1 MRIQIFYKALKNMHN
16 PTQPNLTQLGRFLH
30 MWWVG
35 VSQPNKAQLS
45 WKDPSTWSIHTP
57 NYT

>member
-1 MRIQIFYKALKNMHN
+1 MKVQIFYKVLKKYAQLN
-16 PTQPNLTQLGRFLH
+16 PTQLGWFQH

-35 VSQPNKAQLS
+35 VSQPNKTQLS